1 MACPLVLMVFGN
13 DSLSNNFMY
22 AFFQIIIVVTAV
34 IITKRQTVN
43 IQENDL
49 RIENVTGA
57 TVK

>member
-1 MACPLVLMVFGN
+1 
-13 DSLSNNFMY
+13 MY

>member
-13 DSLSNNFMY
+13 DSLSNMY

-57 TVK
+57 TIK

>member
-1 MACPLVLMVFGN
+1 MVFGN
-13 DSLSNNFMY
+13 DSLSNMY

-57 TVK
+57 TIK